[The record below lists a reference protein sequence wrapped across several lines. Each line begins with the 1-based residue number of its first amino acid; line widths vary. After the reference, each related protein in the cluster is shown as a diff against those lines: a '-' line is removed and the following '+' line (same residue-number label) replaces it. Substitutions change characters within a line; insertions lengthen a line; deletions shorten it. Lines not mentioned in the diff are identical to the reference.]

1 MKIYS
6 ERELCERFNEMLN
19 DCYDPVRFGDLSYS
33 PADVLK
39 SVDKIAWREGFNNW
53 LDAEGFVDAPDNRY
67 GFVYQ
72 SELDEESEEES
83 DDDDD

>member
-6 ERELCERFNEMLN
+6 ERELRERYNDLLN
-19 DCYDPVRFGDLSYS
+19 NCYEPIRIGKLSYS
-33 PADVLK
+33 PADVLE
-39 SVDKIAWREGFNNW
+39 SVDKIAWREEFNNW

-72 SELDEESEEES
+72 SELDEESE
-83 DDDDD
+83 